1 MTGLEAAKRLFETIS
16 SILKSPDWNP
26 RYRQALKSDVELT
39 KFISNMNAELAPRM
53 KMVPFREYYTIDHVL
68 YQAEDRI
75 PEGELPFGTS
85 WVKGTWLKRIRV
97 AFEHE
102 NHLDKAGGFQ
112 EIAKLILFNADMK
125 VLMGWADQGENYDEF
140 AREYQQ
146 IYKSASSQKTI
157 TPILFIGE
165 YSDTRVDAYLLT
177 PSGILKHDE
186 TEGWNA
192 I

>member
-1 MTGLEAAKRLFETIS
+1 MTGLEDAKQLFETIS

-26 RYRQALKSDVELT
+26 RYGQALKSDVELT
-39 KFISNMNAELAPRM
+39 EFISDVNAELARRM
-53 KMVPFREYYTIDHVL
+53 NMFHFREYYTVDHVL
-68 YQAEDRI
+68 YRDEDRI
-75 PEGELPFGTS
+75 PEGALPLGTS
-85 WVKGTWLKRIRV
+85 RVKGTWLTHIRV

-125 VLMGWADQGENYDEF
+125 VLMGWADQGETYDEF

-146 IYKSASSQKTI
+146 IYKSASSQKTV

-165 YSDTRVDAYLLT
+165 YSDTHVDAYLLT
-177 PSGILKHDE
+177 PSSILKYDE
-186 TEGWNA
+186 MAGWLA